1 MRALKIL
8 DVFFIMAGGLFM
20 NIGLIKKR
28 VAELQKDNSTLLWLE
43 GSMYEMV
50 TNVNFIN
57 NKIAIKLQNGTTR
70 LLNFEKY
77 LMTTVGIQF
86 WCQEK
91 PGVLYR
97 WDLASQTESLKECYQ
112 TTVPDDDPPPT
123 PPYLVA

>member
-1 MRALKIL
+1 
-8 DVFFIMAGGLFM
+8 MAGGLFM